1 MKHLNKIQKE
11 IEALAGQVPQL
22 NGKQMDWAKGAYRY
36 NVGIREDKQEARC
49 PDCGK
54 TFQVAGDD
62 RDMKCPHCGTKIH
75 VTRYYEAFRQNN
87 KREKFFVIMNV
98 VGGWQVTRLVL
109 MQREVYVRKPSTPW
123 VFYEVCQ
130 AWNKPEINT
139 TYFRALPKTCNMRY
153 PYNPYKLWDW
163 EMEYNQEL
171 KGYVYNG
178 NAKLCELEARV
189 PGGANYFSTN
199 NLAPGAQ
206 ILPFYKQ
213 RGITASAVRALDEHR
228 TYSALGLFE
237 LIGNG
242 TYKPMYETLLKGG
255 DYKLFN
261 RITDRIYSSYSG
273 AYYTAYKICK
283 RNGYDYRR
291 NLAEWL
297 DLVDLLVSL
306 KMDYHNPHYVCPEDL
321 DAMHKHLARLS
332 GRREAIEEVLSMKE
346 QNEAYKKRIAKFLN
360 MNIHSGDL
368 KLVVLPSIMA
378 FKKEGDRLGHCV
390 YRSGYYNTTTSL
402 ILSARDTKGKRW
414 ETIEVS
420 LKHFKVLQCYGYADK
435 FSSRH
440 NEILNLVNDNMD
452 KIRKRARMKAS

>member
-1 MKHLNKIQKE
+1 MKRLNKIQKE
-11 IEALAGQVPQL
+11 IEGLAGQVPQL
-22 NGKQMDWAKGAYRY
+22 NGKQMEWAKGAYRY
-36 NVGIREDKQEARC
+36 NVGIREDKQEVRC
-49 PDCGK
+49 PDCGRK
-54 TFQVAGDD
+54 IQFQGDD
-62 RDMKCPHCGTKIH
+62 RDMNCPHCGTKIH
-75 VTRYYEAFRQNN
+75 VTRYYEAFRQNK

-98 VGGWQVTRLVL
+98 VEGWQVTRLIL
-109 MQREVYVRKPSTPW
+109 MQRDVYTRKPNTPW

-130 AWNKPEINT
+130 AWNNPELNT
-139 TYFRALPKTCNMRY
+139 TYFRSFPKTNMMRY

-163 EMEYNQEL
+163 EGKYDEEL
-171 KGYVYNG
+171 KQYVCTG
-178 NAKLCELEARV
+178 AVPCKLEARL

-199 NLAPGAQ
+199 NLAPGAE

-213 RGITASAVRALDEHR
+213 RGITASAVKSLDEHR

-261 RITDRIYSSYSG
+261 RITDRIYSRYSS
-273 AYYTAYKICK
+273 AYFSAYKICK
-283 RNGYDYRR
+283 RNGYDYKRH
-291 NLAEWL
+291 LEEWL
-297 DLVDLLVSL
+297 DVIDLLVSL

-332 GRREAIEEVLSMKE
+332 GRKDEIEKVLSMKE
-346 QNEAYKKRIAKFLN
+346 QNEAYKKRVSKF
-360 MNIHSGDL
+360 MTMDIHNNEL
-368 KLVVLPSIMA
+368 KLIVLPSIMA
-378 FKKEGDRLGHCV
+378 FKKEGDGLGHCV
-390 YRSGYYNTTTSL
+390 YRGAYYNRTTSL
-402 ILSARDTKGKRW
+402 ILSARDKKGKRW

-420 LKHFKVLQCYGYADK
+420 LKDFKVLQCYGYADK

-452 KIRKRARMKAS
+452 KIRKRARIKAC

>member
-1 MKHLNKIQKE
+1 MKRLNKIQKE
-11 IEALAGQVPQL
+11 IEELAGQVPQL
-22 NGKQMDWAKGAYRY
+22 NGKQMEWAKGAYRY

-49 PDCGK
+49 PDCGRK
-54 TFQVAGDD
+54 FQVAGDD

-75 VTRYYEAFRQNN
+75 VTRYYDVFRQNN

-98 VGGWQVTRLVL
+98 VGGWQVTRLIL
-109 MQREVYVRKPSTPW
+109 MQREVYTRKPNTPW

-130 AWNKPEINT
+130 AWNKPEEKT
-139 TYFRALPKTCNMRY
+139 TYFRAFPKTNMMHY

-163 EMEYNQEL
+163 EWEYDSEL
-171 KGYVYNG
+171 KQYVCNG
-178 NAKLCELEARV
+178 AELCKLEARV
-189 PGGANYFSTN
+189 PGGSNYFNTN

-206 ILPFYKQ
+206 ILPYYKQ
-213 RGITASAVRALDEHR
+213 RGITANAVKALDEHR

-237 LIGNG
+237 LIGKG

-261 RITDRIYSSYSG
+261 RITDRIYSSNVS
-273 AYYTAYKICK
+273 AYFTAYKICK
-283 RNGYDYRR
+283 RNGYDYKRH
-291 NLAEWL
+291 LEEWL
-297 DLVDLLVSL
+297 DVVDLLVSL

-332 GRREAIEEVLSMKE
+332 GRRDEIEKVLSMKE
-346 QNEAYKKRIAKFLN
+346 QNEAYKERVAKYMN
-360 MNIHSGDL
+360 MNIHAGDL

-390 YRSGYYNTTTSL
+390 YRCGYYNTTTSL

-414 ETIEVS
+414 ETVEVS
-420 LKHFKVLQCYGYADK
+420 LQDFKVLQCYGYADK

-440 NEILNLVNDNMD
+440 KEILNLVNDNMD
-452 KIRKRARMKAS
+452 KIRKRARSKAS